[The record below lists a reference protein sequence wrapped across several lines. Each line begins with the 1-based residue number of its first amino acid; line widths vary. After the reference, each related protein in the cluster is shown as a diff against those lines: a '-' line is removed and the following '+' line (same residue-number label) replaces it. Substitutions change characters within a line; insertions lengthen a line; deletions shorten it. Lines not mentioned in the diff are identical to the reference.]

1 MLVDHQGR
9 RNSLEEVYAV
19 PKVQRTSTWNPI
31 HHKELDISL
40 RNALNQWDYE
50 IMGAEYSMNESG
62 MRLFAV
68 YQLRAID
75 EDRAFSLGMRNAMD
89 KSMAIGI
96 TAGIKI
102 FVCTNLAFSGEFLQ
116 FRKHTGLLDLEE
128 IRSIAGNAVQQIG
141 GNLEGFSKWHE
152 KLHDYSLTRSD
163 MEALTFRAIE
173 NKVLPAG
180 KFGRFHDLFFKK
192 DSIGDYDNDLYGFH
206 GAMTEL
212 QRENSLIGAGKW
224 NKELNKL
231 LDSAIVDIK
240 DYSFINN

>member
-1 MLVDHQGR
+1 
-9 RNSLEEVYAV
+9 
-19 PKVQRTSTWNPI
+19 
-31 HHKELDISL
+31 
-40 RNALNQWDYE
+40 
-50 IMGAEYSMNESG
+50 
-62 MRLFAV
+62 
-68 YQLRAID
+68 
-75 EDRAFSLGMRNAMD
+75 
-89 KSMAIGI
+89 
-96 TAGIKI
+96 
-102 FVCTNLAFSGEFLQ
+102 
-116 FRKHTGLLDLEE
+116 
-128 IRSIAGNAVQQIG
+128 
-141 GNLEGFSKWHE
+141 
-152 KLHDYSLTRSD
+152 